1 MIIRPIGFSK
11 FTYLKDLVRFV
22 LVRTKPP
29 TMQISIEF

>member
-1 MIIRPIGFSK
+1 MINCPQESSK